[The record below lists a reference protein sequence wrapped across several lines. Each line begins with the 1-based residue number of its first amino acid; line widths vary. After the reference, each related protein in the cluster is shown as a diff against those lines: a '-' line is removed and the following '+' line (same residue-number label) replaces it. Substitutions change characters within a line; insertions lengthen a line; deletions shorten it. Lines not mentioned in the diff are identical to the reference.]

1 MMEYNRPDSLTLFE
15 MPLPPK
21 RFLAIGA
28 HALSERM
35 LQLISALALRQHV
48 TVLDCGNRSNM
59 YAVAK
64 LIRPYTPDPVSV
76 MNNIRLSRAF
86 TCYQV
91 LAMIQATAKYPLNE
105 PLVLLDLLATFLDED
120 VELKDSQRL
129 LTHSLD
135 LLTQLS
141 HQVPVVISTRQIPV
155 IAENRAVLLEQL
167 KASVDICW
175 EEPLPLPTSQELQL
189 ALF

>member
-1 MMEYNRPDSLTLFE
+1 MEPYRTDSLTLFK

-28 HALSERM
+28 NALTDRM
-35 LQLISALALRQHV
+35 LQLISALALKQTV

-59 YAVAK
+59 YAVAR
-64 LIRPYTPDPVSV
+64 LIRPYTSDPVSV

-91 LAMIQATAKYPLNE
+91 LAMIQATAKDPPRE
-105 PLVLLDLLATFLDED
+105 PLVLLDMLATFLDED

-129 LTHSLD
+129 LNHSLD
-135 LLTQLS
+135 LLENLS
-141 HQVPVVISTRQIPV
+141 YFAPVVISTRQTPA
-155 IAENRAVLLEQL
+155 IAQNRSVLLEQL
-167 KASVDICW
+167 KASVDVCW

>member
-1 MMEYNRPDSLTLFE
+1 MEQYCSDSLTLFE
-15 MPLPPK
+15 MPLSPK

-35 LQLISALALRQHV
+35 LQLISALALRQTV

-64 LIRPYTPDPVSV
+64 LIRPYTSDPVSV
-76 MNNIRLSRAF
+76 MRNIRLSRAF

-91 LAMIQATAKYPLNE
+91 LAMIQATAKNPPHE
-105 PLVLLDLLATFLDED
+105 PLILLDLLATFLDED

-129 LTHSLD
+129 LSHSLD
-135 LLTQLS
+135 LLKSMS
-141 HQVPVVISTRQIPV
+141 HFGPVVISTRQIPA
-155 IAENRAVLLEQL
+155 IAENRSVLLEQL
-167 KASVDICW
+167 KESVEVCW
-175 EEPLPLPTSQELQL
+175 EEPLPLPADQELQL